1 MRIFACR
8 CGSAFLRSVVLRR
21 GSYDCARHD
30 CTEWGEGDPFMTK
43 RIAII
48 QGHPDPQGGHFCH
61 ALADSYRAG
70 AEAAGHVVDII
81 DTGQL
86 DLPYIRNQA
95 QWKAPPTDER
105 ILHMQAIV
113 GAADHLVIIYPLWLG
128 DMPAILKSALEHL
141 SCGGFVMSVD
151 DKGRWQQGLK
161 GKSARVVVTMG
172 MPALVYRLYF
182 LSHSLKSLERNI
194 LKFAGVKPVRTT
206 LMGRV
211 EGESRAAQ
219 REAWLTQMHSLGGD
233 AA

>member
-1 MRIFACR
+1 MA
-8 CGSAFLRSVVLRR
+8 
-21 GSYDCARHD
+21 
-30 CTEWGEGDPFMTK
+30 K

-48 QGHPDPQGGHFCH
+48 QGHPDAEGGHFCH
-61 ALADSYRAG
+61 ALAESYRAG
-70 AEAAGHVVDII
+70 AEAAGHVANII
-81 DTGQL
+81 DVAAM
-86 DLPYIRNQA
+86 DLPYIRSEA
-95 QWKAPPTDER
+95 QWKAPPTDEAVLR
-105 ILHMQAIV
+105 MQAIV
-113 GAADHLVIIYPLWLG
+113 GEADHLVIIYPLWLG
-128 DMPAILKSALEHL
+128 DIPAILKSALEHL

-151 DKGRWQQGLK
+151 ENGHWQQKLK

-211 EGESRAAQ
+211 EGEGRAAQ
-219 REAWLTQMHSLGGD
+219 REAWLAQMRGFGAG

>member
-1 MRIFACR
+1 
-8 CGSAFLRSVVLRR
+8 
-21 GSYDCARHD
+21 
-30 CTEWGEGDPFMTK
+30 MTK
-43 RIAII
+43 RIAIM
-48 QGHPDPQGGHFCH
+48 QGHPDAEGGHYCH
-61 ALADSYRAG
+61 ALAQAYLEG
-70 AEAAGHVVDII
+70 AEAAGHVANII
-81 DTGQL
+81 DTAAM

-95 QWKAPPTDER
+95 QWKAPPTDEAVLR
-105 ILHMQAIV
+105 MQAIV
-113 GAADHLVIIYPLWLG
+113 GEADHLVIIYPLWLG

-151 DKGRWQQGLK
+151 ENGHWQQKLK

-211 EGESRAAQ
+211 EGEGRAAQ
-219 REAWLTQMHSLGGD
+219 REAWLAQMRSFGAG